1 MSTAYE
7 KQAEI
12 EELQRLL
19 RKAQSEAARN
29 KRRTDDIV
37 EAIYKA
43 AYAAAR
49 ASGRGQPVKRPSLDK
64 RRKGHEVALVHT
76 TDWQLGKK
84 TSSYNIQV
92 ADRRLQEFTDKVISL
107 TEIQRADHPVDECV
121 IMFGGDMVEGGGNV
135 FPSQVWEI
143 EAHLFEQ
150 LFETARL
157 IERMVRTLQAN
168 FAKPLRVVCEW
179 GNHGRLGRYNDGTYG
194 GDNADRMAYRI
205 AEDRCKDLPV
215 IWQHS
220 ESWYQHFAIGNYKV
234 LLVHGDEIKSFGGNV
249 PAFGIMRKV
258 NAWASGVIEE
268 FNDAYMG
275 HFHQNITMTLANGG
289 RVFVSGSPESDSAYA
304 KEFVAATGNPSQRL
318 HFIDPARGRV
328 TAEYVVWLS

>member
-7 KQAEI
+7 RQEEI
-12 EELQRLL
+12 DELQRLL
-19 RKAQSEAARN
+19 RKAQQEASRN

-37 EAIYKA
+37 EAVYKA

-49 ASGRGQPVKRPSLDK
+49 ASGRGQPVKRPAVDK

-84 TSSYNIQV
+84 TSSYNLQV
-92 ADRRLQEFTDKVISL
+92 ADRRLQEFTDKVINL
-107 TEIQRADHPVDECV
+107 TNIQRADHPVDECV
-121 IMFGGDMVEGGGNV
+121 LMLGGDMCEGGGNI

-150 LFETARL
+150 LFETSRL

-179 GNHGRLGRYNDGTYG
+179 GNHGRLGRYGDGTYG

-220 ESWYQHFAIGNYKV
+220 DAWYQHFAIGNYKV

-258 NAWASGVIEE
+258 NAWASGVIED
-268 FNDAYMG
+268 FTDAYLG

-289 RVFVSGSPESDSAYA
+289 RVFVSGSIESDSAYA

-318 HFIDPARGRV
+318 HFVDPNRGRV

>member
-1 MSTAYE
+1 MTSDYE
-7 KQAEI
+7 QAQQI
-12 EELQRLL
+12 EDLQKLL
-19 RKAQSEAARN
+19 RKTQAEAARN

-37 EAIYKA
+37 EAVYQA
-43 AYAAAR
+43 ASAAAK
-49 ASGRGQPVKRPSLDK
+49 ASGRGLAVKQPRLDK
-64 RRKGHEVALVHT
+64 RRKGHEIALVHT

-84 TSSYNIQV
+84 TSSYNIAV
-92 ADRRLQEFTDKVISL
+92 ADRRLAEFTDKVIRL

-121 IMFGGDMVEGGGNV
+121 LMLGGDMVEGGGNV

-157 IERMVRTLQAN
+157 IERMVRTLQSN

-179 GNHGRLGRYNDGTYG
+179 GNHGRLGRYGDGTYG

-205 AEDRCKDLPV
+205 AQDRCQDLPV

-220 ESWYQHFAIGNYKV
+220 DSWYQRFEIGNYKV

-258 NAWASGVIEE
+258 NAWASGVIED
-268 FNDAYMG
+268 FTDAYLG
-275 HFHQNITMTLANGG
+275 HFHQNICMTLANGG
-289 RVFVSGSPESDSAYA
+289 RVWVTGSIESDSAYA
-304 KEFVAATGNPSQRL
+304 KEFVAATGYPSQRL
-318 HFIDPARGRV
+318 HFVDPVRGRV